1 MNEKHKKVYRALSY
15 FENFII
21 FISAVSGCVSLA
33 AFASL
38 VGVPIGI
45 TSSVIRLNIYA
56 ITAGIKKS
64 IVKMKKRSM
73 PIYYY

>member
-1 MNEKHKKVYRALSY
+1 MNEKHKKMYRALSY
-15 FENFII
+15 NENFII

-73 PIYYY
+73 PIYYC